1 MYALKEDNSDKI
13 LRFLDLMG
21 FKSKN
26 SGNEIDKLKL
36 RYAHCMFNDYMK
48 ESMVTFSDLTKKIAW
63 TDIPIEYMLLN
74 KAFITLGGLLSLCN
88 FKESLIDLFIMFIN

>member
-1 MYALKEDNSDKI
+1 
-13 LRFLDLMG
+13 
-21 FKSKN
+21 
-26 SGNEIDKLKL
+26 
-36 RYAHCMFNDYMK
+36 MFNDYMN